1 MSGYS
6 VNKLNIAIVALEGL
20 IDKAM
25 KQEDSNEH
33 MVAIALLADSHNMLV
48 DIAKECKDA
57 NTLNFVIIPMHDVEE
72 MSPHNEQ

>member
-6 VNKLNIAIVALEGL
+6 VKKLIPAITALQGL

-25 KQEDSNEH
+25 KQENSNEY
-33 MVAIALLADSHNMLV
+33 MVGIALLADSHNMLV

-57 NTLNFVIIPMHDVEE
+57 NTLNFVIIPMHDVEGDE
-72 MSPHNEQ
+72 STQ